1 MNKVSHILDEK
12 GTTIHTICGSQ
23 SVLDAITKMDENQI
37 GCLLVIAE
45 DGGLCG
51 LISERDIL
59 RCFARNRAQDCLV
72 MPLDEVMTTEV
83 IVCKA
88 SDHIDAV
95 RNLMKTKRIRQIP
108 VIDDDGRLQGIVSIG
123 DVNAHLIQEEEC
135 EIVYLHEYI
144 EGRVR

>member
-12 GTTIHTICGSQ
+12 GTTIHTICGNQ

-37 GCLLVIAE
+37 GCLLVVAE
-45 DGGLCG
+45 NGGLCG

-59 RCFARNRAQDCLV
+59 RCFARNHTQDCLM
-72 MPLDEVMTTEV
+72 MPLDQVMTTEV

-108 VIDDDGRLQGIVSIG
+108 VIDDDGRLAGIVSIG
-123 DVNAHLIQEEEC
+123 DVSAHLIQEEEC
-135 EIVYLHEYI
+135 EITYLHEYI